1 MRSCSTVLDA
11 IINESSE
18 PKTLQMEDVSEK
30 NVETFLSLAG
40 MTSYDSAK
48 PYLSAKELSSMTA
61 LAMPLVHKYDCI
73 GLLKILKSVQN
84 DNPDVAGIRAIVQCE
99 QGDVDWLGDTAK
111 SHLVHDAFGK
121 LDKWMPFPYL
131 TFAPTM
137 EKRQKTTAQ
146 KNPYEEYL
154 LEMPPT
160 LVATLFAH
168 TMRNHRTLL
177 PK

>member
-1 MRSCSTVLDA
+1 MQNDDQVVLKRGDREWKVRGAVLRSCSTVLDA

-40 MTSYDSAK
+40 MTSYYSAK

-84 DNPDVAGIRAIVQCE
+84 DNPDVAGIRAIVQC
-99 QGDVDWLGDTAK
+99 
-111 SHLVHDAFGK
+111 
-121 LDKWMPFPYL
+121 
-131 TFAPTM
+131 
-137 EKRQKTTAQ
+137 
-146 KNPYEEYL
+146 
-154 LEMPPT
+154 
-160 LVATLFAH
+160 
-168 TMRNHRTLL
+168 
-177 PK
+177 